1 MSETLTRDLAHASA
15 GALAAAVAAR
25 QVSAVELT
33 EAAIGR
39 IEALDGPIN
48 AVVVRDFDRA
58 RDQARAADAAVAR
71 GERGA
76 LMGVPMTVKESH
88 NVAGLPTTWG
98 AEMFKGFIAPE
109 DSVGVA
115 RLKAAGAIILG
126 KTNVPPFLGDWQ
138 TDNPIHGRTNNP
150 WDLARTPGGSS
161 GGAAAALAAGMV
173 ALEFGSDIGG
183 SIRIP
188 AGYCGVYG
196 HKPSFRLVPIRGHQP
211 PGPTGGEGPPLV
223 VVGPMA
229 RTVADLELALGVL
242 AGPEGLE
249 AKGYRL
255 DLKGPR
261 RDRLGDYR
269 VLVLDEHPNVPELDD
284 EIRAALH
291 GLAANLAG
299 LGAKVAFGSDLVP
312 DLGAAQEL
320 YGRILGTAL
329 SRHGPPTPNPASA
342 VDWMTML
349 DSQSDFRRRWET
361 VFETFDVVLCPTSA
375 CVAFPH
381 DAHPDM
387 GQRTLT
393 INGKPAPYGSQMAW
407 IGPATLGNLPATAI
421 PVGLT
426 RAGLPISLQVIG
438 GYLEDRTILGF
449 AGLVEQA
456 FGGFTAPGGRI

>member
-1 MSETLTRDLAHASA
+1 MSETLTKDLAAASA
-15 GALAAAVAAR
+15 GELAAAVAAGR
-25 QVSAVELT
+25 VSAVELT
-33 EAAIGR
+33 DAAIGR
-39 IEALDGPIN
+39 IEALDVPIN

-58 RDQARAADAAVAR
+58 RAQARAADAAVGR

-88 NVAGLPTTWG
+88 HVAGLPVTWG
-98 AEMFKGFIAPE
+98 AEMFKGGTATE

-126 KTNVPPFLGDWQ
+126 KTNIPPFLSDFQ
-138 TDNPIHGRTNNP
+138 SVNPIYGRTNNP
-150 WDLARTPGGSS
+150 WDLTRTPGGSS

-183 SIRIP
+183 SIRVP
-188 AGYCGVYG
+188 AGFCGVYG
-196 HKPSFRLVPIRGHQP
+196 HKPSFRLIPTRGHQP
-211 PGPTGGEGPPLV
+211 PGPTGGEGLPLA

-229 RTVADLELALGVL
+229 RTAADLSLALGVL
-242 AGPEGLE
+242 AGPEAPE

-255 DLKGPR
+255 ALKGPR
-261 RDRLGDYR
+261 HERLGDYR
-269 VLVLDEHPNVPELDD
+269 VLVLDTHPNVPELDD

-291 GLAANLAG
+291 GLAAG
-299 LGAKVAFGSDLVP
+299 LGKSGATVSFGSELVP
-312 DLGAAQEL
+312 DLGEAHDL

-329 SRHGPPTPNPASA
+329 SRRGPPIPNPVSA
-342 VDWMTML
+342 VDWMAML
-349 DSQSDFRRRWET
+349 DGQAAFRARWEA
-361 VFETFDVVLCPTSA
+361 VFQAFDVVLCPTSVS
-375 CVAFPH
+375 VAFPH
-381 DAHPDM
+381 DTRPDM

-393 INGKPAPYGSQMAW
+393 INGRTAPYGSQMAW

-426 RAGLPISLQVIG
+426 KAGLPISLQVVG
-438 GYLEDRTILGF
+438 AYLEDHTTLGF

-456 FGGFTAPGGRI
+456 FGGFMAPPGR